1 MPNDRRFDAFNV
13 RSLLVVCS
21 FMVIR
26 RTRAWQLYFTA
37 FELIITL
44 KFWKMNKKI
53 IRDIFILKLPNSLL
67 KMTER

>member
-21 FMVIR
+21 FIVIR

-37 FELIITL
+37 FELIIYY
-44 KFWKMNKKI
+44 FKI
-53 IRDIFILKLPNSLL
+53 LEN
-67 KMTER
+67 E

>member
-1 MPNDRRFDAFNV
+1 MPNDRRSDAFNV
-13 RSLLVVCS
+13 RSLLVVYS

-53 IRDIFILKLPNSLL
+53 RDIFILKLPNSLL
-67 KMTER
+67 KMPER